1 MPTKTASII
10 DLEDIKSLMRIL
22 SKNWYVLLLSLV
34 FFYAIY
40 YIYSYRLTNVYA
52 AKSQILL
59 EANDQQL
66 NEQSLISENF
76 GGYGYWNQAS
86 IDNATQI
93 RIIKSY
99 DLIEKVVLR
108 MDLMVS
114 YFIAGRVKTT
124 EAYKGMPFQ
133 IIVDKVNPDLL
144 EQQIEFHITGINTYQ
159 LKIKKE
165 NKEVM
170 KNGLFNQTYI
180 DADIKILVMNNNIT
194 KENVSGYI
202 NMEYL
207 IQLHSL
213 SNLVRKFQTTMNVEI
228 PDMTNILELTVEDA
242 LPERAKD
249 FLDTLANVYI
259 ENSIKSRLDLNANTL
274 KYIEKQM
281 DELTEVLTH
290 IEDTMQGYKEKK
302 HILDLGKEEDD
313 YFKKMSE
320 YDALKSRLTLQMASL
335 SSLESYIIEDKDPQF
350 LPPAVYI
357 VNDDAFLKQSTTEL
371 YGLQIKMNENLNK
384 VTGTNYA
391 ITESRQKIEKL
402 KKNLLIYINNSRKAL
417 EQNKQDI
424 NEQIAFYVSGIKTIP
439 QKQRDLLGIQRNFD
453 VNQKMYLFLL
463 EKKSN
468 NIISRAAILPNTK
481 IIEAARSIGI
491 VKPNKQKILYF
502 FLGVAMVLASIIIFI
517 RTNFYAKV
525 ESIDELKSKTT
536 YPVLGE
542 ILHSDEAENIP
553 IMVNK
558 DSRSN
563 IAESFRA
570 LRANLQYYTPNIN
583 GAKTI
588 LVSSQNAGEGKTFTS
603 INLSAILAKAEKRVL
618 LLELDLHKPK
628 VQKTLKLVAD
638 KGISSIVIGIDTIES
653 CIKTTEVENMYVLLS
668 GPTPPNPS
676 EMILSDKLTEI
687 MEYANLN
694 FDYVIIDT
702 PPVSLITDALV
713 LMKFS
718 DINLFVINTKFPS
731 KASIANAHEIAQL
744 NKKGNFAFILNGV
757 KRKHSKYYY
766 NKYGY
771 GYGYGYGSEQKQS

>member
-22 SKNWYVLLLSLV
+22 SKNWYVLLVSLV

-40 YIYSYRLTNVYA
+40 YVYSYRLTNVYA

-66 NEQSLISENF
+66 NEQSLISESF
-76 GGYGYWNQAS
+76 GYGYWNQAS

-93 RIIKSY
+93 RILKSY
-99 DLIEKVVLR
+99 DLVEKAVIR

-114 YFIAGRVKTT
+114 YFIVGRVKTT

-133 IIVDKVNPDLL
+133 VFVDKINPNLL
-144 EQQIEFHITGINTYQ
+144 EQQIEFKITGINTYQ
-159 LKIKKE
+159 LKIKKDNE
-165 NKEVM
+165 EVL
-170 KNGLFNQTYI
+170 KNGVFDQPFI
-180 DADIKILVMNNNIT
+180 DPDLKITVKNNNVT
-194 KENVSGYI
+194 KENVAEFM
-202 NMEYL
+202 NMNYL
-207 IQLHSL
+207 IQMHSL
-213 SNLVRKFQTTMNVEI
+213 STVVNGFQYAMSVEI
-228 PDMTNILELTVEDA
+228 PEMTSILEVTVEDV

-249 FLDTLANVYI
+249 FLDTLSTVYI

-274 KYIEKQM
+274 KYIDKQM
-281 DELTEVLTH
+281 DELSEVLTH

-313 YFKKMSE
+313 YFKKMSQ
-320 YDALKSRLTLQMASL
+320 YDDVKSKLNLQIASL
-335 SSLESYIIEDKDPQF
+335 NSLESYIIEDKDPQF
-350 LPPAVYI
+350 LPPAIYI

-371 YGLQIKMNENLNK
+371 YVLQIKMNENLST

-391 ITESRQKIEKL
+391 ITESQQKVEKM
-402 KKNLLIYINNSRKAL
+402 KKNLLIYIDNSRRAL
-417 EQNKQDI
+417 QQNIEDINKQI
-424 NEQIAFYVSGIKTIP
+424 EFYVAGIKTIP
-439 QKQRDLLGIQRNFD
+439 QKQRDLLGIQRNFE

-468 NIISRAAILPNTK
+468 NIIGRAAILPNTK
-481 IIEAARSIGI
+481 IIEAARSMGVI
-491 VKPNKQKILYF
+491 KPNKEKILYS
-502 FLGVAMVLASIIIFI
+502 FLGIALVLASIIIFI
-517 RTNFYAKV
+517 RTNFYARV

-542 ILHSDEAENIP
+542 ILQSDEAANVP
-553 IMVNK
+553 IMVHK
-558 DSRSN
+558 ESKSN

-583 GAKTI
+583 GGKTI
-588 LVSSQNAGEGKTFTS
+588 LISSQNAGEGKTFTS
-603 INLSAILAKAEKRVL
+603 INLAAILAKADKRVL

-628 VQKTLKLVAD
+628 VQKALNMVSD
-638 KGISSIVIGIDTIES
+638 KGISSIVIGIDTVEN
-653 CIKTTEVENMYVLLS
+653 CIKPTEVENMYVLLS

-676 EMILSDKLTEI
+676 EMILSEKLTEI
-687 MEYANLN
+687 MEFAKSN

-702 PPVSLITDALV
+702 PPVSLISDALV

-731 KASIANAHEIAQL
+731 KASITNAHEIAHL
-744 NKKGNFAFILNGV
+744 NKKGNFAFVLNGV
-757 KRKHSKYYY
+757 KRKFSKYYY

-771 GYGYGYGSEQKQS
+771 GYGYSAAQKKS

>member
-40 YIYSYRLTNVYA
+40 FIYSYRLTNVYA

-59 EANDQQL
+59 ESNDQQL

-76 GGYGYWNQAS
+76 GSYAYWNQAS

-93 RIIKSY
+93 RILGSY
-99 DLIEKVVLR
+99 DLVEKAILR

-114 YFIAGRVKTT
+114 YFIVGRVKTVET
-124 EAYKGMPFQ
+124 YKGMPFQ
-133 IIVDKVNPDLL
+133 VIVDKINPTFL
-144 EQQIEFHITGINTYQ
+144 EQQIEFQITGLNTYQ
-159 LKIKKE
+159 LKIKKDDE
-165 NKEVM
+165 EVL
-170 KNGLFNQTYI
+170 KNGIFDQPYI
-180 DADIKILVMNNNIT
+180 DADLKIMVNNNNIT
-194 KENVSGYI
+194 KENVAEFMDM
-202 NMEYL
+202 NYL

-213 SNLVRKFQTTMNVEI
+213 SNVVNGFQSAMSVEM
-228 PDMTNILELTVEDA
+228 PEMTNILELTVEDV

-249 FLDTLANVYI
+249 FLDTLASVYI

-274 KYIEKQM
+274 KYIERQM
-281 DELTEVLTH
+281 DELTEVLTS

-313 YFKKMSE
+313 YFTKMSQ
-320 YDALKSRLTLQMASL
+320 YDDIKSKLNLQIASL
-335 SSLESYIIEDKDPQF
+335 NSLESYIIEDKDPQF

-357 VNDDAFLKQSTTEL
+357 VNNDAFLTQSTTEL
-371 YGLQIKMNENLNK
+371 YDLQIKMNENLNK
-384 VTGTNYA
+384 VTSTNYA
-391 ITESRQKIEKL
+391 IKESQQKVEKM
-402 KKNLLIYINNSRKAL
+402 KKNLLIYIDNSRRAL
-417 EQNKQDI
+417 KQNIEDINKQI
-424 NEQIAFYVSGIKTIP
+424 EFYVTSIKTIP
-439 QKQRDLLGIQRNFD
+439 KKQRDLLGIQRNFE

-491 VKPNKQKILYF
+491 VKPNKQKILYS
-502 FLGVAMVLASIIIFI
+502 FLGAALVLAFIIIFI
-517 RTNFYAKV
+517 RTNFYSKI

-536 YPVLGE
+536 FPVLGE
-542 ILHSDEAENIP
+542 ILYSDEVENVP
-553 IMVNK
+553 VMVNK
-558 DSRSN
+558 ESHSN

-570 LRANLQYYTPNIN
+570 LRANLQYYTPSIN
-583 GAKTI
+583 RAKTI
-588 LVSSQNAGEGKTFTS
+588 LISSHNAGEGKTFTS

-618 LLELDLHKPK
+618 LIELDLHKPK
-628 VQKTLKLVAD
+628 VQKALKMVSD

-668 GPTPPNPS
+668 GPVPPNPS
-676 EMILSDKLTEI
+676 EMILSNKLIEI
-687 MEYANLN
+687 MEYAKSS

-702 PPVSLITDALV
+702 PPVSLISDALV

-731 KASIANAHEIAQL
+731 KASITYAHEIAQL
-744 NKKGNFAFILNGV
+744 NKKTNFAFVLNGV
-757 KRKHSKYYY
+757 KRKFSKYYY
-766 NKYGY
+766 NKYAY
-771 GYGYGYGSEQKQS
+771 GYGNEQKKS

>member
-22 SKNWYVLLLSLV
+22 SKNWYVIILSLI
-34 FFYAIY
+34 FFYGIY
-40 YIYSYRLTNVYA
+40 FIYSYRLTNVYA

-76 GGYGYWNQAS
+76 GGYAYWNQAS

-93 RIIKSY
+93 RILTSY
-99 DLIEKVVLR
+99 DLLEKVIRR

-114 YFIAGRVKTT
+114 YFIVGRLRTS

-133 IIVDKVNPDLL
+133 IVVDKINPALV
-144 EQQIEFHITGINTYQ
+144 EQQIEFNITSPTTYQ
-159 LKIKKE
+159 LKIKKDNE
-165 NKEVM
+165 EVL
-170 KNGLFNQTYI
+170 KNGFFNKPFI
-180 DADIKILVMNNNIT
+180 DSDLKIYVKNFNIT
-194 KENVSGYI
+194 KESATGFM
-202 NMEYL
+202 NMDYL
-207 IQLHSL
+207 IQIHSI
-213 SNLVRKFQTTMNVEI
+213 SNLVKTFQTAMSVDI
-228 PDMTNILELTVEDA
+228 PEMTNILELTIEDV

-249 FLDTLANVYI
+249 FLDTLASVYI

-290 IEDTMQGYKEKK
+290 IEDTLQGYKEKK
-302 HILDLGKEEDD
+302 HILDLGKEEED
-313 YFKKMSE
+313 YFRKMSE
-320 YDALKSRLTLQMASL
+320 YDALKSTLNLQIASL
-335 SSLESYIIEDKDPQF
+335 NSLESYIIEDKDPQF

-357 VNDDAFLKQSTTEL
+357 VNNDAFLKQSTSEL
-371 YGLQIKMNENLNK
+371 YALQIKMNENLNK

-391 ITESRQKIEKL
+391 ITETQQKIEKL
-402 KKNLLIYINNSRKAL
+402 KKNLLIYINNSRTAM
-417 EQNKQDI
+417 EQNKKDI
-424 NEQIAFYVSGIKTIP
+424 DEQINIYVASIKTIP

-481 IIEAARSIGI
+481 IIEAARSVGI
-491 VKPNKQKILYF
+491 VKPNKQKILYS
-502 FLGVAMVLASIIIFI
+502 FLGIGLVLASIIIFI

-525 ESIDELKSKTT
+525 ESIDELKSKTS

-542 ILHSDEAENIP
+542 ILYSDAVDNNTIL
-553 IMVNK
+553 INK

-570 LRANLQYYTPNIN
+570 LRANLQYLTPNAN

-588 LVSSQNAGEGKTFTS
+588 LVTSQNAGEGKTFTS
-603 INLSAILAKAEKRVL
+603 INLAAILAKAEKKVL

-628 VQKTLKLVAD
+628 VQKTLKMVSD
-638 KGISSIVIGIDTIES
+638 KGISSIVIGAETIEN
-653 CIKTTEVENMYVLLS
+653 CIKPTEVENLNVLLS
-668 GPTPPNPS
+668 GPVPPNPS
-676 EMILSDKLTEI
+676 EMILSDRLTDI
-687 MEYANLN
+687 MNYAKIN

-702 PPVSLITDALV
+702 PPVSLISDALV

-731 KASIANAHEIAQL
+731 KASLSNAYEIAQL
-744 NKKGNFAFILNGV
+744 NKESNFAFILNGV
-757 KRKHSKYYY
+757 KRKYSKYYY
-766 NKYGY
+766 NKYSY
-771 GYGYGYGSEQKQS
+771 GYGYGQNQKEA